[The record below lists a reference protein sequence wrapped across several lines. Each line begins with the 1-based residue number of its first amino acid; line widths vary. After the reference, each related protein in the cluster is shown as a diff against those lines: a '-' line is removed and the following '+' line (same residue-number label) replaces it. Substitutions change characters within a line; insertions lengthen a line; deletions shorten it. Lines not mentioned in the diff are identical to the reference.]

1 MVQGVVKPVLDDCMV
16 WRVRYADILRG
27 PVCGRSG
34 APIRNT
40 IRVIETLACLLL
52 EYSRVDGLTKT
63 KRWRLHF
70 VDVVGPKYMKPE
82 RKRREPLPKPL
93 PFRDAEWLLIRL
105 CSKAHLETVHHRT
118 TCGRTCYERTTK
130 RDRLRT
136 CCTPNRSAKGP

>member
-1 MVQGVVKPVLDDCMV
+1 MIQGLIKPVLDDCMV
-16 WRVRYADILRG
+16 WRVRHADILTG
-27 PVCGRSG
+27 LVCGRSG

-70 VDVVGPKYMKPE
+70 VDVFGPKCMKPE
-82 RKRREPLPKPL
+82 RKMRKPL
-93 PFRDAEWLLIRL
+93 RKRLSFRDAEWLRIQL
-105 CSKAHLETVHHRT
+105 CSKAHLETDHPCT
-118 TCGRTCYERTTK
+118 TCRRAYYERTTK

-136 CCTPNRSAKGP
+136 CYTPNRSAKGS